1 MHSKQAAATG
11 PESENPAQ
19 LWATAAP
26 NTAVPV
32 AEAGPRL
39 VRQQALDKV
48 RSAIIEGRLKPGAR
62 LTEREL
68 CAELSISRTI
78 VREIVRQLEAE
89 RLVEVI
95 PHCGLRIPRL
105 TPKLVREIYD
115 IRVELEVLVVRAF
128 LEVAD
133 DAQIDKLRD
142 HFAAVVAATKT
153 GDVAVMVTAITAFL
167 RYMIA
172 VADHQVASE
181 VLQQQLARINMLRI
195 LSMSQPGRIE
205 ASLVE
210 IARLVDRIAARDH
223 AGAERATRIY
233 VQAAGAAALAQLNT
247 QECDPSES

>member
-1 MHSKQAAATG
+1 MHDRQAAAIG
-11 PESENPAQ
+11 QENENSAQ
-19 LWATAAP
+19 LWAAA
-26 NTAVPV
+26 TLSEAIPV
-32 AEAGPRL
+32 SQAGPRL
-39 VRQQALDKV
+39 IREQALDKV
-48 RSAIIEGRLKPGAR
+48 RSAIVEGRLKPGAR

-89 RLVEVI
+89 RLVEVV
-95 PHCGLRIPRL
+95 PHCGLRVPHL

-133 DAQIDKLRD
+133 DAQIDKLRG

-153 GDVAVMVTAITAFL
+153 GDMAVMVAAITTFL

-205 ASLVE
+205 ASLLE
-210 IARLVDRIAARDH
+210 IEKLVDRIAARDH
-223 AGAERATRIY
+223 AGAEWATRIY
-233 VQAAGAAALAQLNT
+233 VQAAGAAALAQLDT
-247 QECDPSES
+247 QESDQGKS